1 MKPVM
6 AGLALCTLLAAS
18 IHAQTR
24 PMKAEIPFPFHVG
37 QTQLAAGQY
46 ELVKLSALTRAWA
59 IRPPQA
65 TGVIFMGHDVT
76 ALRIPETSALVFHR
90 YGNTYFLTQV
100 RVQGNETGCK
110 LAPSAWERE
119 LAKAASSVEM
129 ASIEARYQ

>member
-6 AGLALCTLLAAS
+6 AGLALCTLLVAS
-18 IHAQTR
+18 IQAQTR
-24 PMKAEIPFPFHVG
+24 PMTAEIPFPFHVG
-37 QTQLAAGQY
+37 KTQLAAGQY
-46 ELVKLSALTRAWA
+46 ELVKVSATRAWA

-65 TGVIFMGHDVT
+65 TGVIFIGYDVT
-76 ALRIPETSALVFHR
+76 ALRTPETSALIFHR

-100 RVQGNETGCK
+100 RVQGNETGCQ

-119 LAKAASSVEM
+119 LAKAASSVET